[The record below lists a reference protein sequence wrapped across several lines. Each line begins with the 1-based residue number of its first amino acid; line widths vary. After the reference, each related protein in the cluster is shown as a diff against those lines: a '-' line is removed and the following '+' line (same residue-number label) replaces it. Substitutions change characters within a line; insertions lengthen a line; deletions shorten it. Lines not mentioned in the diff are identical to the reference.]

1 MIYICY
7 NFGGFFVLFLVFVA
21 ELTNMIILRNSSMTE
36 MPSSP
41 MLQRHKPSHM
51 QFHMIKH
58 EDITWVQLNSF
69 KKSFNI
75 LLLMLKSSPLL

>member
-1 MIYICY
+1 MFYICY
-7 NFGGFFVLFLVFVA
+7 HFWGFFVLFLVFAA

-41 MLQRHKPSHM
+41 MLQRHKPNHM

-58 EDITWVQLNSF
+58 EDLTWVQLAF
-69 KKSFNI
+69 
-75 LLLMLKSSPLL
+75 LKRV